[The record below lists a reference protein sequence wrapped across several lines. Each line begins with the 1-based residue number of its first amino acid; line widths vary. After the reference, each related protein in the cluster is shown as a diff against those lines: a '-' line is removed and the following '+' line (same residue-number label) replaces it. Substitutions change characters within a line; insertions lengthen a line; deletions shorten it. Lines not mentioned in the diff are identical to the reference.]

1 MSAKVGNMPNN
12 SIRACARRTPNLS
25 QKSHPRVLLSTKSF
39 RAGVSRTSSTT
50 YRIDNLLSLRCK
62 SQKLASCSFCILSPF
77 QSDGGRVPQQLER
90 CGTLR
95 RSYTPRLSG
104 HISSNRSRSGKPLS
118 WAGVQSY
125 PESADG
131 FQLRFQGIN
140 QRQKFGSSSGIR
152 CIFIF
157 GDRVSDSGQITLCSV
172 QTRPQA
178 KHCEFTSRSLLR
190 FSLSALACRQVEGNK
205 SSNECASS
213 PKPTSDCRDGSPI
226 RATTL
231 LKRETRNNQICQ
243 VHSASLPT
251 IEADLATRNP
261 QRWKSE

>member
-1 MSAKVGNMPNN
+1 MSTIVGNTPNN
-12 SIRACARRTPNLS
+12 SIRACARRTPNRS
-25 QKSHPRVLLSTKSF
+25 QKSHPVLISTNSF
-39 RAGVSRTSSTT
+39 RASVSRTSSTT

-62 SQKLASCSFCILSPF
+62 SQKLASCSSCILSPF
-77 QSDGGRVPQQLER
+77 QSDGGRIPQQLER

-104 HISSNRSRSGKPLS
+104 HISSNRSCSGESLS

-131 FQLRFQGIN
+131 FQFRLQGIN
-140 QRQKFGSSSGIR
+140 QRQKVSSSSGIR
-152 CIFIF
+152 RIFVF
-157 GDRVSDSGQITLCSV
+157 GDRVSNSGQITLRSV

-178 KHCEFTSRSLLR
+178 KHREFTSRNLLR

-205 SSNECASS
+205 SSNERASS

-231 LKRETRNNQICQ
+231 LKGETRNNQICQ
-243 VHSASLPT
+243 VHSASLLT
-251 IEADLATRNP
+251 IKADLAICIC